1 VKLSIDGDA
10 LIGAPVDMT
19 VPNSDGFRPKWGLYR
34 GFNVG
39 YPFTDSHIEIM
50 NVQSNLVAASED
62 PGEEPG
68 GEWNSSPEAEK
79 LTRSNSGGTAVVDS
93 DSQSS
98 AGARVNFRASAVGHW
113 IEFTFPNVPAGTYR
127 LAVTYKA
134 HSSRGICTF
143 AMDGNAI
150 GAALD
155 QYSATDAYPQ
165 SVIGTVS
172 FAQAGTHVLRMTVAG
187 RNASASNYYLSADR
201 FTFTQLNPAAPTF
214 TPSGG
219 TYNEPHT
226 VVIATTSEA
235 TTLRY
240 TVDGSTPTATHGTVY
255 TEPVLLGWAPVTLK
269 AVAVNADGIAS
280 PVVSQDFNFVD
291 IAPPSLSLPEDLVVE
306 ATSPSG
312 AQVSFTA
319 AAHDNRD
326 GDVPVTFDVASGS
339 IFPLGET
346 TITATAVDSAGN
358 RTVDTF
364 TVTVVDTTAPQI
376 VALTATPNDLGVPNH
391 KMVPVTLLAEVSD
404 AADPAPHT
412 RIIDVRSNELPDA
425 RGSGQTAN
433 DWEITGELTL
443 MLRAERAGS
452 GDGRIYTISLE
463 SVDIAGNRSVR
474 SIDVTV
480 RHDNRRH

>member
-1 VKLSIDGDA
+1 
-10 LIGAPVDMT
+10 
-19 VPNSDGFRPKWGLYR
+19 
-34 GFNVG
+34 
-39 YPFTDSHIEIM
+39 
-50 NVQSNLVAASED
+50 
-62 PGEEPG
+62 
-68 GEWNSSPEAEK
+68 
-79 LTRSNSGGTAVVDS
+79 
-93 DSQSS
+93 
-98 AGARVNFRASAVGHW
+98 
-113 IEFTFPNVPAGTYR
+113 
-127 LAVTYKA
+127 
-134 HSSRGICTF
+134 
-143 AMDGNAI
+143 
-150 GAALD
+150 
-155 QYSATDAYPQ
+155 
-165 SVIGTVS
+165 
-172 FAQAGTHVLRMTVAG
+172 
-187 RNASASNYYLSADR
+187 
-201 FTFTQLNPAAPTF
+201 
-214 TPSGG
+214 
-219 TYNEPHT
+219 
-226 VVIATTSEA
+226 
-235 TTLRY
+235 
-240 TVDGSTPTATHGTVY
+240 
-255 TEPVLLGWAPVTLK
+255 LK